1 MSGYNDLINTL
12 GGLNEA
18 NRTGLVTTI
27 NDLQDSQEKKAD
39 RNIRVMQGAADAEG
53 SIVLPMQ
60 QGRKEQLQMLLDA
73 QKAGN
78 TGRMLDRIIRGAA
91 LAGAMFNWGKSC
103 HTQET
108 KDGCRPSKRPLAGG
122 SGVSKR
128 EGDSDRAKRIRER
141 MERREQKM
149 EEARASFEDYGK
161 SLYDVSGRQ

>member
-1 MSGYNDLINTL
+1 MDETFTNFVKLVGRDKAREFIQGEMERFRQSRSAADAGLGSTTANRDMSGYTDLIETL

-91 LAGAMFNWGKSC
+91 LAGAMFN
-103 HTQET
+103 
-108 KDGCRPSKRPLAGG
+108 
-122 SGVSKR
+122 
-128 EGDSDRAKRIRER
+128 
-141 MERREQKM
+141 
-149 EEARASFEDYGK
+149 
-161 SLYDVSGRQ
+161 

>member
-1 MSGYNDLINTL
+1 MDETFANFVKLVGTDKAREFIKQEMERYQQTRSSADAGLGSTTANRDMSGYNDLINTL

-78 TGRMLDRIIRGAA
+78 TGRMLDRMIRGAA
-91 LAGAMFNWGKSC
+91 LAGAMFN
-103 HTQET
+103 
-108 KDGCRPSKRPLAGG
+108 
-122 SGVSKR
+122 
-128 EGDSDRAKRIRER
+128 
-141 MERREQKM
+141 
-149 EEARASFEDYGK
+149 
-161 SLYDVSGRQ
+161 

>member
-1 MSGYNDLINTL
+1 MEETLNQFIKLVGRDKAKAFIQSEMKNFQNARDAANAGLGSTTANRDMRGYNDLIETI

-60 QGRKEQLQMLLDA
+60 QGRKEQLQMLLDS

-91 LAGAMFNWGKSC
+91 LAGAMFN
-103 HTQET
+103 
-108 KDGCRPSKRPLAGG
+108 
-122 SGVSKR
+122 
-128 EGDSDRAKRIRER
+128 
-141 MERREQKM
+141 
-149 EEARASFEDYGK
+149 
-161 SLYDVSGRQ
+161 